1 LDASPD
7 SPPSAKNEPRA
18 WTRWAKLGFRF
29 LVVGLVAAG
38 IVQSV
43 RKSLAEFER
52 HQFSLADF
60 HYGWLFVAGLL
71 YLLGSIPGWWF
82 WHRVLV
88 AMGQAPAGW
97 ASARAFY
104 IGHLGKYVPGKA
116 MVVVLRA
123 GMVQGPRVETAV
135 AAAAVFV
142 ETLTTMAVGAIV
154 AAIIVAWRYHDDP
167 RLVGLALL
175 LVVGAGV
182 PAWPPIFRRVVKI
195 LRIHRA
201 SPSIEPALNAL
212 DLRLMSRGWFAIAFS
227 WLLLGLSLWATL
239 ISMPDPAPLLYD
251 FLTAI
256 PLLTACV
263 ALAMVAG
270 FVSMIPGGVGVR
282 EFVVITLL
290 APAVGDVA
298 AVVSAILLRF
308 VWLLAEL
315 LSSAILYFV
324 RPSPVPPL
332 VEDPA
337 P

>member
-1 LDASPD
+1 M
-7 SPPSAKNEPRA
+7 K
-18 WTRWAKLGFRF
+18 WVKIGFRV
-29 LVVGLVAAG
+29 LIVASVAVGIAHT
-38 IVQSV
+38 V
-43 RKSLAEFER
+43 RKSLAEFDK
-52 HQFSLADF
+52 HQFSLADLQF
-60 HYGWLFVAGLL
+60 GWLLLAGLL

-88 AMGQAPAGW
+88 AMGQVPDTW

-123 GMVQGPRVETAV
+123 GLVKGPRVETAV

-142 ETLTTMAVGAIV
+142 ETLTTMAVGAVI
-154 AAIIVAWRYHDDP
+154 AAVIVAWRYHDQP
-167 RLVGLALL
+167 QLVGLAVL
-175 LVVGAGV
+175 LVLGAGV
-182 PAWPPIFRRVVKI
+182 PAWPPVFRRVVKL

-201 SPSIEPALNAL
+201 SPSIEPALAAL
-212 DLRLMSRGWFAIAFS
+212 DLRLMSRGWVAIALS

-239 ISMPDPAPLLYD
+239 IAMPDPAPILFD
-251 FLTAI
+251 MGVAI

-290 APAVGDVA
+290 APAVGNMA

-315 LSSAILYFV
+315 ASSAILYV
-324 RPSPVPPL
+324 MRPGAEPL
-332 VEDPA
+332 AAEKLP
-337 P
+337 